1 METTNEI
8 SKKRVHHGHNVASAR
23 NISGLKQS
31 VLADILGVSQQRMS
45 QLEAQR
51 VIRDEIL
58 EKISQATGVSVEDL
72 KTMEEPMS
80 VYIENNNTISN
91 PTNIAN
97 LGVGDNID
105 RIENYNPTGNNN
117 PIEKI
122 VELYERLLKEKQ
134 ERIEALEKR
143 IEELSGQKSE

>member
-8 SKKRVHHGHNVASAR
+8 TKKRVHHGHNVASAR

-45 QLEAQR
+45 QLESQR
-51 VIRDEIL
+51 IIRDEIL

-80 VYIENNNTISN
+80 VYIENNNTISDSSN
-91 PTNIAN
+91 IGSVGDQIDGYTQTYNIA
-97 LGVGDNID
+97 
-105 RIENYNPTGNNN
+105 

-122 VELYERLLKEKQ
+122 VELYERLLKAKQ
-134 ERIEALEKR
+134 EQIEELEKR
-143 IEELSGQKSE
+143 LAELESQKSE